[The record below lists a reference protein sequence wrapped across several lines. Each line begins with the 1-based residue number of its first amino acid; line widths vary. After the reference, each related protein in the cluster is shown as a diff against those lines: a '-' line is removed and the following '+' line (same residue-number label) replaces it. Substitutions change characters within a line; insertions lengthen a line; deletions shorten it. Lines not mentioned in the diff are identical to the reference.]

1 MRKDYKL
8 FLSSSDLSQYMDLTN
23 VITMIPGERER
34 VGETWKGFK
43 RRDINK
49 WTRLGGEDG
58 EKMKSLRGLFR
69 EWGL

>member
-1 MRKDYKL
+1 
-8 FLSSSDLSQYMDLTN
+8 MDLTN